1 MRHDRRGIAVTSSSV
16 AAVDR
21 FDEAVAGFL
30 AHRADT
36 AERLAAAL
44 AADDRLVL
52 GHCLSGFLN
61 LFLGRSELLPPAR
74 RALERALASLAE
86 RGGTARERALAAS
99 LDAWCG
105 GEMELSAAILDAS
118 LGRQPLDAMTV
129 KLLHNL
135 RFMLGDVSG
144 MRRSLDSVL
153 PAWNAA
159 TPEFGFILGCH
170 AFALE
175 ESGAL
180 DAAEAAGK
188 QALALAP
195 QDVWGCHAVAH
206 VHERR
211 GEPARGIA
219 WLRAH
224 DRKWDD
230 VNNFARH
237 MAWHEALYRLARNE
251 SDTVFALYDRAIR
264 AVRSDDY
271 RDLANAAGLL
281 HRLERAGH
289 KVGRRWDELAD
300 IAERRSRDHALV
312 FAQLHYLL
320 CLIGAGRRDSAYR
333 SFAAMD
339 LEARAGNGSQ
349 ARLLA
354 KLGVPLAKILLA
366 DGADRHPAMALTVPA
381 LRARLTGL
389 GGSQAQ
395 REIFERILDAAE
407 ARRHPPR
414 AVA

>member
-1 MRHDRRGIAVTSSSV
+1 MRYDRRGVAVTASTA
-16 AAVDR
+16 AAVIR
-21 FDEAVAGFL
+21 FDDAVASFL

-36 AERLAAAL
+36 LERVAAAL
-44 AADDRLVL
+44 AADDDLVL
-52 GHCLSGFLN
+52 GHCLCGFLQ
-61 LFLGRSELLPPAR
+61 LLLGRAELFPKAR
-74 RALERALASLAE
+74 QALKRALASLAQ
-86 RGGTARERALAAS
+86 RGGTPRERALTAA

-105 GEMELSAAILDAS
+105 GEMELSAAILEAS
-118 LGRQPLDAMTV
+118 LARHPLDAVTV

-135 RFMLGDVSG
+135 RFMLGDAAG
-144 MRRSLDSVL
+144 MRRSLESVL
-153 PAWNAA
+153 PAWTEE
-159 TPEFGFILGCH
+159 TPEFGFVLGCH

-175 ESGAL
+175 ESGTL

-188 QALALAP
+188 RALALAP

-211 GEPARGIA
+211 GEPAQGLA
-219 WLRAH
+219 WLSAH
-224 DRKWDD
+224 EGKWDE

-237 MAWHEALYRLARNE
+237 LAWHEALYRLARNE
-251 SDTVFALYDRAIR
+251 IDAVFALYDRAIR
-264 AVRSDDY
+264 AARSDDF
-271 RDLANAAGLL
+271 RDVSNAAGLL

-289 KVGRRWDELAD
+289 EVGRRWDELAD

-312 FAQLHYLL
+312 FARLHYLL
-320 CLIGAGRRDSAYR
+320 CLIGAGRSDAAYR

-339 LEARAGNGSQ
+339 IEARAGSGSQ

-354 KLGVPLAKILLA
+354 RLGVPLAKILLA
-366 DGADRHPAMALTVPA
+366 EGHPATALAVPA

-395 REIFERILDAAE
+395 REIFRRMLDAAE
-407 ARRHPPR
+407 AQPQRSR